1 MAEKTNV
8 PEIRFAGFTD
18 PWEQCK
24 LGELCTFSKGHGYSK
39 ADIRDAGTPLI
50 LYGRLYTQYE
60 SRIEEVDTFT
70 VEQDGSTLS
79 RGKEVIIPASGETA
93 EDIAVA
99 SSVRRSGIILGGDL
113 NVVTPTG
120 KLDPDYT
127 ALAITYSKAHDD
139 LAKRAQGKSVVHVH
153 GNDIAEVEIS
163 YPSESEQKR
172 ISSVVLNLDSL
183 ITLHQRKYDKLA
195 QLKKSMLDKMFPK
208 PGERFPEIRFA
219 GFTDPWEQRKF
230 SDLVLIERGGS
241 PRPIDA
247 YITEDP
253 AGLNWVKIGD
263 APSMGRYITSTSEKI
278 KPEGLSKTRQV
289 YPGDLVLS
297 NSMSFGR
304 PYIMAVE
311 GCIHDGWLLIRDTQ
325 NQFDPV
331 FLCHMLGTPQML
343 DQYRM
348 FASGSTVNNLNK
360 ELVGNAMVPVPNRN
374 EQVEI
379 GKYLD
384 GLDNLIT
391 LHQRMG
397 PIFCFC
403 AHGSRTNFASA
414 LQG

>member
-1 MAEKTNV
+1 M
-8 PEIRFAGFTD
+8 G
-18 PWEQCK
+18 
-24 LGELCTFSKGHGYSK
+24 
-39 ADIRDAGTPLI
+39 DIATIVGGGTPSTNNDAYWDGDIDWYSPAEL
-50 LYGRLYTQYE
+50 
-60 SRIEEVDTFT
+60 D
-70 VEQDGSTLS
+70 EQVYAD
-79 RGKEVIIPASGETA
+79 R
-93 EDIAVA
+93 
-99 SSVRRSGIILGGDL
+99 SVRRITQAGYDSCSATLLPAGKTILFTSRAGIGNTAILRRPACTNQGFQSLVVNDDTDVYFVYSMTDRIKKFAEQKASGSTFL
-113 NVVTPTG
+113 
-120 KLDPDYT
+120 
-127 ALAITYSKAHDD
+127 
-139 LAKRAQGKSVVHVH
+139 
-153 GNDIAEVEIS
+153 EIS
-163 YPSESEQKR
+163 GKGLAAGEFAFPSKDEQAAIGSMFKQ
-172 ISSVVLNLDSL
+172 LDHL
-183 ITLHQRKYDKLA
+183 ITLHQRKCQYRSLCGH
-195 QLKKSMLDKMFPK
+195 LS
-208 PGERFPEIRFA
+208 
-219 GFTDPWEQRKF
+219 WEQRKF

-360 ELVGNAMVPVPNRN
+360 ELVGNAMVPLPNRD
-374 EQVEI
+374 EQVKI

-384 GLDNLIT
+384 ELDSLIT
-391 LHQRMG
+391 LHQ
-397 PIFCFC
+397 
-403 AHGSRTNFASA
+403 
-414 LQG
+414 

>member
-8 PEIRFAGFTD
+8 
-18 PWEQCK
+18 
-24 LGELCTFSKGHGYSK
+24 
-39 ADIRDAGTPLI
+39 
-50 LYGRLYTQYE
+50 
-60 SRIEEVDTFT
+60 
-70 VEQDGSTLS
+70 
-79 RGKEVIIPASGETA
+79 
-93 EDIAVA
+93 
-99 SSVRRSGIILGGDL
+99 
-113 NVVTPTG
+113 
-120 KLDPDYT
+120 
-127 ALAITYSKAHDD
+127 
-139 LAKRAQGKSVVHVH
+139 
-153 GNDIAEVEIS
+153 
-163 YPSESEQKR
+163 
-172 ISSVVLNLDSL
+172 
-183 ITLHQRKYDKLA
+183 
-195 QLKKSMLDKMFPK
+195 
-208 PGERFPEIRFA
+208 PEIRFA

-241 PRPIDA
+241 PRPIDT

-325 NQFDPV
+325 SQFDPV
-331 FLCHMLGTPQML
+331 FLCHMLGTSQML
-343 DQYRM
+343 DQYRK

-360 ELVGNAMVPVPNRN
+360 ELVGNAAVPVPNMS

-391 LHQRMG
+391 LHQREPPHIMMKEG
-397 PIFCFC
+397 KN
-403 AHGSRTNFASA
+403 ANQH
-414 LQG
+414 Q

>member
-1 MAEKTNV
+1 MSVRAPVGAMGKTAYDVVLGRGVAGIAGNEFLFQALSKKEAEGYWSTVSAGSTFDSINGDELRNTPVDYPRSK
-8 PEIRFAGFTD
+8 PEREAVGS
-18 PWEQCK
+18 C
-24 LGELCTFSKGHGYSK
+24 L
-39 ADIRDAGTPLI
+39 
-50 LYGRLYTQYE
+50 
-60 SRIEEVDTFT
+60 SRIDC
-70 VEQDGSTLS
+70 
-79 RGKEVIIPASGETA
+79 
-93 EDIAVA
+93 
-99 SSVRRSGIILGGDL
+99 
-113 NVVTPTG
+113 
-120 KLDPDYT
+120 
-127 ALAITYSKAHDD
+127 
-139 LAKRAQGKSVVHVH
+139 
-153 GNDIAEVEIS
+153 
-163 YPSESEQKR
+163 
-172 ISSVVLNLDSL
+172 L
-183 ITLHQRKYDKLA
+183 ITLHQRKCQYRGLYGY
-195 QLKKSMLDKMFPK
+195 LS
-208 PGERFPEIRFA
+208 
-219 GFTDPWEQRKF
+219 WEQRKF

-391 LHQRMG
+391 LHQ
-397 PIFCFC
+397 
-403 AHGSRTNFASA
+403 
-414 LQG
+414 

>member
-1 MAEKTNV
+1 MTA
-8 PEIRFAGFTD
+8 
-18 PWEQCK
+18 WEQRK
-24 LGELCTFSKGHGYSK
+24 FSELYVVNNERNESCEFGYDKTLSVATMTYNGGNGAADNSLSTYKVVRVGDIAFEGHANKEHAYG
-39 ADIRDAGTPLI
+39 RFVLNDAGDGLMSPRFSCLRPI
-50 LYGRLYTQYE
+50 
-60 SRIEEVDTFT
+60 
-70 VEQDGSTLS
+70 VEQRYGFW
-79 RGKEVIIPASGETA
+79 KYYIPRESMMRPVLVNATKSGTMMNELVPA
-93 EDIAVA
+93 DLMNE
-99 SSVRRSGIILGGDL
+99 SILVPVLYEQEAIGRFF
-113 NVVTPTG
+113 
-120 KLDPDYT
+120 KQLD
-127 ALAITYSKAHDD
+127 
-139 LAKRAQGKSVVHVH
+139 
-153 GNDIAEVEIS
+153 N
-163 YPSESEQKR
+163 
-172 ISSVVLNLDSL
+172 L
-183 ITLHQRKYDKLA
+183 ITLHQRKCQYRSLYGH
-195 QLKKSMLDKMFPK
+195 LS
-208 PGERFPEIRFA
+208 
-219 GFTDPWEQRKF
+219 WEQRKF

-360 ELVGNAMVPVPNRN
+360 ELVGNAMVPLPNRD
-374 EQVEI
+374 EQVKI

-384 GLDNLIT
+384 ELDSLIT
-391 LHQRMG
+391 LHQ
-397 PIFCFC
+397 
-403 AHGSRTNFASA
+403 
-414 LQG
+414 